1 LIGRQFTAS
10 AIRGDH
16 DRTVRQISSTNPG
29 TFSSLAYNRPA
40 LNDAGLESQQPAFG
54 ASAHN
59 GSPLGLTHRSA
70 PQQPA
75 EASRQIKVDAPREL
89 EPEKLQRM
97 IMKLP
102 QLNPEAIADRVYKA
116 LERKMK
122 LEQRRNG
129 Y

>member
-1 LIGRQFTAS
+1 MSAYGRTPS
-10 AIRGDH
+10 AGIDANGAA
-16 DRTVRQISSTNPG
+16 VFRQQSVAADPSPSG
-29 TFSSLAYNRPA
+29 
-40 LNDAGLESQQPAFG
+40 SQPI
-54 ASAHN
+54 
-59 GSPLGLTHRSA
+59 GLTHRT
-70 PQQPA
+70 QPA
-75 EASRQIKVDAPREL
+75 PPAEPPRQVQVEAPREL

-102 QLNPEAIADRVYKA
+102 QLNPEAIADKVYKA

>member
-1 LIGRQFTAS
+1 MLAYGRAPSAGVSAS
-10 AIRGDH
+10 AAA
-16 DRTVRQISSTNPG
+16 
-29 TFSSLAYNRPA
+29 AYQQQ
-40 LNDAGLESQQPAFG
+40 AGGVDLSPTGSQPI
-54 ASAHN
+54 
-59 GSPLGLTHRSA
+59 GLTHRT
-70 PQQPA
+70 QPA
-75 EASRQIKVDAPREL
+75 APAEPPRQVQVEAPREL